1 MIKEDD
7 QLNINNEEIAR
18 SVEMELNLTSN
29 ERKKIL
35 VFIIFFFNEST
46 LFRNKM
52 KISKVCLMNT
62 TN

>member
-18 SVEMELNLTSN
+18 SVEMELNLTSY

-35 VFIIFFFNEST
+35 VLHLFFFIITIFFIVLGAKREFKKLAE
-46 LFRNKM
+46 
-52 KISKVCLMNT
+52 
-62 TN
+62 

>member
-35 VFIIFFFNEST
+35 VFIVFFSM
-46 LFRNKM
+46 NKHFLGT
-52 KISKVCLMNT
+52 K
-62 TN
+62 

>member
-18 SVEMELNLTSN
+18 SVEMELNLTSY

-35 VFIIFFFNEST
+35 VIHLFFIFY
-46 LFRNKM
+46 
-52 KISKVCLMNT
+52 
-62 TN
+62 

>member
-18 SVEMELNLTSN
+18 SVEMELNLTSY

-35 VFIIFFFNEST
+35 VYLLFFLKKTYF
-46 LFRNKM
+46 F
-52 KISKVCLMNT
+52 
-62 TN
+62 